1 MTELQLRARVAQ
13 RGLDVEFSVAAGEV
27 LAVIGPNGAGKS
39 TTIAVIAGLLRADD
53 AVVRVGNRTL
63 TDTGRGVCVPVHDR
77 RIGVLMQDPLLF
89 PHLTAIVNVMFAAR
103 RHADRSGARLRA
115 RRWLAEVGADDLADR
130 TPGALSG
137 GQAQLVAL
145 ARALAAEPEVLLLD
159 EPLAG
164 LDVAGATAARS
175 VLRRVLTADS
185 RTALL
190 ITHDLIDVLTLA
202 DRVLVLEEGKVV
214 EVGRVSEVLTAPRS
228 DFGARIA
235 GVNLVR
241 GRMTGPG
248 TLRDAAGVNWHG
260 VNWHGVNWHGVNW
273 HGVNWHGVNW
283 HGTPAENSGS
293 PQEGVAVFAPAG
305 VAVYRDQPHGSPR
318 NSVRVRIAGLEIN
331 GGVVRV
337 RAAAQSDGAVG
348 LSADVTPESVAEMR
362 LQVGDEVW
370 FTVKTQAVGI
380 HSAARSDVGLR

>member
-1 MTELQLRARVAQ
+1 MTELHLRARVAQ

-27 LAVIGPNGAGKS
+27 LAVLGPNGAGKS
-39 TTIAVIAGLLRADD
+39 TTIAVIAGLLRADE
-53 AVVRVGNRTL
+53 AVVRLGDRTL

-89 PHLTAIVNVMFAAR
+89 PHLTAIANVMFAAR
-103 RHADRSGARLRA
+103 RRTDRSGARLRA

-130 TPGALSG
+130 APGALSG

-202 DRVLVLEEGKVV
+202 DRVLVLQEGKVV
-214 EVGRVSEVLTAPRS
+214 EVGWVTEVLTSPRS

-241 GRMTGPG
+241 GRLVGPG

-260 VNWHGVNWHGVNW
+260 
-273 HGVNWHGVNW
+273 
-283 HGTPAENSGS
+283 TPADGSGS
-293 PQEGVAVFAPAG
+293 LQECVAVFAPAG

-318 NSVRVRIAGLEIN
+318 NSVRVRITGLETN

-337 RAAAQSDGAVG
+337 RAAAQADGIVG
-348 LSADVTPESVAEMR
+348 LSADITPESVAEMR

>member
-1 MTELQLRARVAQ
+1 VTELHLRARVAQ

-27 LAVIGPNGAGKS
+27 LAVLGPNGAGKS
-39 TTIAVIAGLLRADD
+39 TTVAVIAGLLRADD
-53 AVVRVGNRTL
+53 AVVRVGNRIL
-63 TDTGRGVCVPVHDR
+63 TDTDRGVCVPVHDR

-89 PHLTAIVNVMFAAR
+89 PHLTAIGNVTFAAR
-103 RHADRSGARLRA
+103 RHADRSEARPRA

-130 TPGALSG
+130 APDELSG

-164 LDVAGATAARS
+164 LDVAGAATARS
-175 VLRRVLTADS
+175 VLRRVLAAES

-202 DRVLVLEEGKVV
+202 DRVLVLEAGKVV
-214 EVGRVSEVLTAPRS
+214 ESGRVADVLVAPRS

-241 GRMTGPG
+241 GRMVGPG
-248 TLRDAAGVNWHG
+248 TLCDAAGNNWHG
-260 VNWHGVNWHGVNW
+260 VNWHGVNWHGVNSN
-273 HGVNWHGVNW
+273 GI
-283 HGTPAENSGS
+283 PEEDSGS
-293 PQEGVAVFAPAG
+293 PAGEPLTMRQECVAVFAPAG
-305 VAVYRDQPHGSPR
+305 VAVYREQPHGSPR
-318 NSVRVRIAGLEIN
+318 NSVRVRIAALETT

-337 RAAAQSDGAVG
+337 RAAAQAAG

-362 LQVGDEVW
+362 LQVGEQVW

-380 HSAARSDVGLR
+380 HPAARPDAGSR

>member
-89 PHLTAIVNVMFAAR
+89 PHLTAIANVMFAAR

-260 VNWHGVNWHGVNW
+260 VNWQ
-273 HGVNWHGVNW
+273 GVNW

>member
-1 MTELQLRARVAQ
+1 MTELHLRARVAQ
-13 RGLDVEFSVAAGEV
+13 RGLNVEFSVAAGEV
-27 LAVIGPNGAGKS
+27 LAVLGPNGAGKS

-53 AVVRVGNRTL
+53 AVVRLGNRTL

-89 PHLTAIVNVMFAAR
+89 PHLTAIANVMFAAR

-130 TPGALSG
+130 APGALSG

-175 VLRRVLTADS
+175 VLRRVLTAES

-202 DRVLVLEEGKVV
+202 DRVLVLQEGKVV
-214 EVGRVSEVLTAPRS
+214 EVGRVTEVLTSPRS

-241 GRMTGPG
+241 GRLVGPG
-248 TLRDAAGVNWHG
+248 MLRDAAGVNWHG
-260 VNWHGVNWHGVNW
+260 VNWHGVNWQD
-273 HGVNWHGVNW
+273 
-283 HGTPAENSGS
+283 TPADGLGS
-293 PQEGVAVFAPAG
+293 LQECVAVFAPAG
-305 VAVYRDQPHGSPR
+305 VAVYREQPHGSPR
-318 NSVRVRIAGLEIN
+318 NSVRVRIAGLETN

-337 RAAAQSDGAVG
+337 RAAAQSDGAIG
-348 LSADVTPESVAEMR
+348 LSADITPESVAEMR

>member
-1 MTELQLRARVAQ
+1 MTELHLRARVAQ

-27 LAVIGPNGAGKS
+27 LAVLGPNGAGKS
-39 TTIAVIAGLLRADD
+39 TTVAVIAGLLRADD

-63 TDTGRGVCVPVHDR
+63 TDTDRGVCVPVHDR

-89 PHLTAIVNVMFAAR
+89 PHLTAIGNVTFAAR
-103 RHADRSGARLRA
+103 RHADRSEARPRA

-130 TPGALSG
+130 APDELSG

-164 LDVAGATAARS
+164 LDVAGAATARS
-175 VLRRVLTADS
+175 VLRRVLAAES

-202 DRVLVLEEGKVV
+202 DRVLVLEAGKVV
-214 EVGRVSEVLTAPRS
+214 ESGRVADVLVAPRS

-241 GRMTGPG
+241 GRMVGPG
-248 TLRDAAGVNWHG
+248 TLCDAAGMNWHG
-260 VNWHGVNWHGVNW
+260 VIA
-273 HGVNWHGVNW
+273 
-283 HGTPAENSGS
+283 AEDSGS
-293 PQEGVAVFAPAG
+293 PAREPITMRQECVAVFAPAG
-305 VAVYRDQPHGSPR
+305 VAVYREQQHGSPR
-318 NSVRVRIAGLEIN
+318 NSVRVRIAALETT

-337 RAAAQSDGAVG
+337 RAAAQADGAAG

-362 LQVGDEVW
+362 LQVGEQVW

-380 HSAARSDVGLR
+380 HPAARPDAGSR

>member
-1 MTELQLRARVAQ
+1 MTELHLRARVAQ

-27 LAVIGPNGAGKS
+27 LAVLGPNGAGKS
-39 TTIAVIAGLLRADD
+39 TTVAVLAGLLRADD
-53 AVVRVGNRTL
+53 AVVRVGNRIL
-63 TDTGRGVCVPVHDR
+63 TDTDRGVCVPVHDR

-89 PHLTAIVNVMFAAR
+89 PHLTAIGNVTFAAR
-103 RHADRSGARLRA
+103 RHADRSEARPRA

-130 TPGALSG
+130 APDELSG

-164 LDVAGATAARS
+164 LDVAGAATARS
-175 VLRRVLTADS
+175 VLRRVLAAES

-202 DRVLVLEEGKVV
+202 DRVLVLEAGKVV
-214 EVGRVSEVLTAPRS
+214 ESGRVADVLVAPRS

-241 GRMTGPG
+241 GRMVGPG
-248 TLRDAAGVNWHG
+248 TLCDAAGMNWHG
-260 VNWHGVNWHGVNW
+260 VIA
-273 HGVNWHGVNW
+273 
-283 HGTPAENSGS
+283 AEDSGS
-293 PQEGVAVFAPAG
+293 PAREPITMRQECVAVFAPAG
-305 VAVYRDQPHGSPR
+305 VAVYREQPHGSPR
-318 NSVRVRIAGLEIN
+318 NSVRVRIAALETT

-337 RAAAQSDGAVG
+337 RAAAQADGAAG

-362 LQVGDEVW
+362 LQVGEQVW

-380 HSAARSDVGLR
+380 HPAARPDAGSR

>member
-1 MTELQLRARVAQ
+1 VPVTELHLRARVAQ
-13 RGLDVEFSVAAGEV
+13 RGLNVEFSVAAGEV
-27 LAVIGPNGAGKS
+27 LAVLGPNGAGKS

-53 AVVRVGNRTL
+53 AVVRLGNRTL

-89 PHLTAIVNVMFAAR
+89 PHLTAIANVMFAAR

-130 TPGALSG
+130 APGALSG

-202 DRVLVLEEGKVV
+202 DRVLVLQAGKVV
-214 EVGRVSEVLTAPRS
+214 EVGRVTEVLTSPRS

-248 TLRDAAGVNWHG
+248 TLCDAGGVI
-260 VNWHGVNWHGVNW
+260 
-273 HGVNWHGVNW
+273 W
-283 HGTPAENSGS
+283 HGTPAEDSGS
-293 PQEGVAVFAPAG
+293 LQECVAVFAPAS

-318 NSVRVRIAGLEIN
+318 NSVRVWIAGLETN

-337 RAAAQSDGAVG
+337 RAAAQSDGAAG

-380 HSAARSDVGLR
+380 HSAARSEVGLR

>member
-1 MTELQLRARVAQ
+1 
-13 RGLDVEFSVAAGEV
+13 V
-27 LAVIGPNGAGKS
+27 LAVLGPNGAGKS
-39 TTIAVIAGLLRADD
+39 TTVAVIAGLLRADD
-53 AVVRVGNRTL
+53 AVVRVGNRIL
-63 TDTGRGVCVPVHDR
+63 TDTDRWVCVPVHDR

-89 PHLTAIVNVMFAAR
+89 PHLTAIGNVTFAAR
-103 RHADRSGARLRA
+103 RHADRSEARPRA

-130 TPGALSG
+130 APDELSG

-164 LDVAGATAARS
+164 LDVAGAATARS
-175 VLRRVLTADS
+175 VLRRVLAAES

-202 DRVLVLEEGKVV
+202 DRVLVLEAGKVV
-214 EVGRVSEVLTAPRS
+214 ESGRVADVLVAPRS

-241 GRMTGPG
+241 GRMVGPG
-248 TLRDAAGVNWHG
+248 TLCDAAGNNWHG

-273 HGVNWHGVNW
+273 NGI
-283 HGTPAENSGS
+283 PEEDSGS
-293 PQEGVAVFAPAG
+293 PAGEPLTMRQECVAVFAPAG
-305 VAVYRDQPHGSPR
+305 VAVYREQPHGSPR
-318 NSVRVRIAGLEIN
+318 NSVRVRIAALETT

-337 RAAAQSDGAVG
+337 RAAAQADGAAG

-362 LQVGDEVW
+362 LQVGEQVW

-380 HSAARSDVGLR
+380 HPAARPDAGSR

>member
-1 MTELQLRARVAQ
+1 MTELHLRARVAQ

-27 LAVIGPNGAGKS
+27 LAVLGPNGAGKS
-39 TTIAVIAGLLRADD
+39 TTVAVLAGLLRADD
-53 AVVRVGNRTL
+53 AVVRVGNRIL
-63 TDTGRGVCVPVHDR
+63 TDTDRGVCVPVHDR

-89 PHLTAIVNVMFAAR
+89 PHLTAIGNVTFAAR
-103 RHADRSGARLRA
+103 RHADRSEARPRA

-130 TPGALSG
+130 APDELSG

-164 LDVAGATAARS
+164 LDVAGAATARS
-175 VLRRVLTADS
+175 VLRRVLAAES

-202 DRVLVLEEGKVV
+202 DRVLVLEAGKVV
-214 EVGRVSEVLTAPRS
+214 ESGRVADVLVAPRS

-241 GRMTGPG
+241 GRMVGPG
-248 TLRDAAGVNWHG
+248 TLCDAAGMNWHG
-260 VNWHGVNWHGVNW
+260 VIA
-273 HGVNWHGVNW
+273 
-283 HGTPAENSGS
+283 AEDSGS
-293 PQEGVAVFAPAG
+293 PAREPITMRQECVAVFAPAG
-305 VAVYRDQPHGSPR
+305 VAVYREQQHGSPR
-318 NSVRVRIAGLEIN
+318 NSVRVRIAALETT

-337 RAAAQSDGAVG
+337 RAAAQADGAAG

-362 LQVGDEVW
+362 LQVGEQVW

-380 HSAARSDVGLR
+380 HPAARPDAGSR

>member
-1 MTELQLRARVAQ
+1 VTELHLRARVAQ

-27 LAVIGPNGAGKS
+27 LAVLGPNGAGKS
-39 TTIAVIAGLLRADD
+39 TTVAVIAGLLRADD
-53 AVVRVGNRTL
+53 AVVRVGNRIL
-63 TDTGRGVCVPVHDR
+63 TDTDRGVCVPVHDR

-89 PHLTAIVNVMFAAR
+89 PHLTAIGNVTFAAR
-103 RHADRSGARLRA
+103 RHADRSEARPRA

-130 TPGALSG
+130 APDELSG

-164 LDVAGATAARS
+164 LDVVGAATARS
-175 VLRRVLTADS
+175 VLRRVLTAES

-202 DRVLVLEEGKVV
+202 DRVLVLEAGRVV
-214 EVGRVSEVLTAPRS
+214 ESGRVADVLAAPRS

-241 GRMTGPG
+241 GRMVGPG
-248 TLRDAAGVNWHG
+248 TLCDAAGMNWHG
-260 VNWHGVNWHGVNW
+260 VNWHGI
-273 HGVNWHGVNW
+273 
-283 HGTPAENSGS
+283 PAEYSGS
-293 PQEGVAVFAPAG
+293 PAGEPLTMRQECVAVFAPAG
-305 VAVYRDQPHGSPR
+305 VAVYREQPHGSPR
-318 NSVRVRIAGLEIN
+318 NSVRVRIAALETT

-337 RAAAQSDGAVG
+337 RAAAQAAG

-362 LQVGDEVW
+362 LQVGEQVW

-380 HSAARSDVGLR
+380 HPAARPDAGSR

>member
-1 MTELQLRARVAQ
+1 MTELHLRARVAQ

-27 LAVIGPNGAGKS
+27 LAVLGPNGAGKS
-39 TTIAVIAGLLRADD
+39 TTVAVIAGLLRADD
-53 AVVRVGNRTL
+53 AVVRVGNRIL
-63 TDTGRGVCVPVHDR
+63 TDTDRGVCVPVHDR

-89 PHLTAIVNVMFAAR
+89 PHLTAIGNVTFAAR
-103 RHADRSGARLRA
+103 RHADRSEARPRA

-130 TPGALSG
+130 APDELSG

-164 LDVAGATAARS
+164 LDVAGAATARS
-175 VLRRVLTADS
+175 VLRRVLAAES

-202 DRVLVLEEGKVV
+202 DRVLVLEAGKVV
-214 EVGRVSEVLTAPRS
+214 ESGRVADVLVAPRS

-241 GRMTGPG
+241 GRMVGPG
-248 TLRDAAGVNWHG
+248 TLCDAAGMNWHG
-260 VNWHGVNWHGVNW
+260 VNWHGVIAAEDSRS
-273 HGVNWHGVNW
+273 
-283 HGTPAENSGS
+283 PARE
-293 PQEGVAVFAPAG
+293 PITMRQECVAVFAPAG
-305 VAVYRDQPHGSPR
+305 VAVYREQQHGSPR
-318 NSVRVRIAGLEIN
+318 NSVRVRIAALETT

-337 RAAAQSDGAVG
+337 RAAAQADGAAG

-362 LQVGDEVW
+362 LQVGEQVW

-380 HSAARSDVGLR
+380 HPAARPDAGSR

>member
-1 MTELQLRARVAQ
+1 MTELHLRARVAQ

-27 LAVIGPNGAGKS
+27 LAVLGPNGAGKS
-39 TTIAVIAGLLRADD
+39 TTVAVIAGLLRADD
-53 AVVRVGNRTL
+53 AVVRVGNRIL
-63 TDTGRGVCVPVHDR
+63 TDTDRGVCVPVHDR

-89 PHLTAIVNVMFAAR
+89 PHLTAIGNVTFAAR
-103 RHADRSGARLRA
+103 RHADRSEARPRA

-130 TPGALSG
+130 APDELSG

-164 LDVAGATAARS
+164 LDVAGAATARS
-175 VLRRVLTADS
+175 VLRRVLAAES

-202 DRVLVLEEGKVV
+202 DRVLVLEAGRVV
-214 EVGRVSEVLTAPRS
+214 ESGRVADVLVAPRS

-241 GRMTGPG
+241 GRMVGPG
-248 TLRDAAGVNWHG
+248 TLCDAAGMNWHG
-260 VNWHGVNWHGVNW
+260 VNWHGVNWHGVIA
-273 HGVNWHGVNW
+273 
-283 HGTPAENSGS
+283 AEDSGS
-293 PQEGVAVFAPAG
+293 PAREPITMRQECVAVFAPAG
-305 VAVYRDQPHGSPR
+305 VAVYREQPHGSPR
-318 NSVRVRIAGLEIN
+318 NSVRVRIAALETT

-337 RAAAQSDGAVG
+337 RAAAQADGAAG

-362 LQVGDEVW
+362 LQVGEQVW

-380 HSAARSDVGLR
+380 HPAARPDAGSR

>member
-1 MTELQLRARVAQ
+1 MTELHLRARVAQ

-27 LAVIGPNGAGKS
+27 LAVLGPNGAGKS
-39 TTIAVIAGLLRADD
+39 TTVAVLAGLLRADD
-53 AVVRVGNRTL
+53 AVVRVGNRIL
-63 TDTGRGVCVPVHDR
+63 TDTDRGVCVPVHDR

-89 PHLTAIVNVMFAAR
+89 PHLTAIGNVTFAAR
-103 RHADRSGARLRA
+103 RHADRSEARPRA

-130 TPGALSG
+130 APDELSG

-164 LDVAGATAARS
+164 LDVAGAATARS
-175 VLRRVLTADS
+175 VLRRVLAAES

-202 DRVLVLEEGKVV
+202 DRVLVLEAGTVV
-214 EVGRVSEVLTAPRS
+214 ESGRVADVLVAPRS

-241 GRMTGPG
+241 GRMVGPG
-248 TLRDAAGVNWHG
+248 TLCDAAGMNWHG
-260 VNWHGVNWHGVNW
+260 VIA
-273 HGVNWHGVNW
+273 
-283 HGTPAENSGS
+283 AEDSGS
-293 PQEGVAVFAPAG
+293 PAREPITMRQECVAVFAPAG
-305 VAVYRDQPHGSPR
+305 VAVYREQPHGSPR
-318 NSVRVRIAGLEIN
+318 NSVRVRIAALETT

-337 RAAAQSDGAVG
+337 RAAAQADGAAG

-362 LQVGDEVW
+362 LQVGEQVW

-380 HSAARSDVGLR
+380 HPAARPDAGSR

>member
-1 MTELQLRARVAQ
+1 VTELHLRARVAQ

-27 LAVIGPNGAGKS
+27 LAVLGPNGAGKS
-39 TTIAVIAGLLRADD
+39 TTVAVIAGLLRADD
-53 AVVRVGNRTL
+53 AVVRVGNRIL
-63 TDTGRGVCVPVHDR
+63 TDTDRGVCVPVHDR

-89 PHLTAIVNVMFAAR
+89 PHLTAIGNVTFAAR
-103 RHADRSGARLRA
+103 RHADRSEARPRA

-130 TPGALSG
+130 APDELSG

-164 LDVAGATAARS
+164 LDVAGAATARS
-175 VLRRVLTADS
+175 VLRRVLAAES

-202 DRVLVLEEGKVV
+202 DRVLVLEAGKVV
-214 EVGRVSEVLTAPRS
+214 ESGRVADVLVAPRS

-241 GRMTGPG
+241 GRMVGPG
-248 TLRDAAGVNWHG
+248 TLCDAAGMNWHG
-260 VNWHGVNWHGVNW
+260 VNWHGI
-273 HGVNWHGVNW
+273 
-283 HGTPAENSGS
+283 PAEYSGS
-293 PQEGVAVFAPAG
+293 PAGEPLTMRQECVAVFAPAG
-305 VAVYRDQPHGSPR
+305 VAVYREQPHGSPR
-318 NSVRVRIAGLEIN
+318 NSVRVRIAALETT

-337 RAAAQSDGAVG
+337 RAAAQAAG

-362 LQVGDEVW
+362 LQVGEQVW

-380 HSAARSDVGLR
+380 HPAARPDAGSR

>member
-1 MTELQLRARVAQ
+1 MTELHLRARVAQ

-27 LAVIGPNGAGKS
+27 LAVLGPNGAGKS
-39 TTIAVIAGLLRADD
+39 TTVAVIAGLLRADD
-53 AVVRVGNRTL
+53 AVVRVGNRIL
-63 TDTGRGVCVPVHDR
+63 TDTDRGVCVPVHDR

-89 PHLTAIVNVMFAAR
+89 PHLTAIGNVTFAAR
-103 RHADRSGARLRA
+103 RHADRSEARPRA

-130 TPGALSG
+130 APDELSG

-164 LDVAGATAARS
+164 LDVVGAATARS
-175 VLRRVLTADS
+175 VLRRVLAAES

-202 DRVLVLEEGKVV
+202 DRVLVLEAGKVV
-214 EVGRVSEVLTAPRS
+214 ESGRVADVLVAPRS

-241 GRMTGPG
+241 GRMVGPG
-248 TLRDAAGVNWHG
+248 TLCDAAGNNWHG
-260 VNWHGVNWHGVNW
+260 VNWHGVNWNGI
-273 HGVNWHGVNW
+273 
-283 HGTPAENSGS
+283 PEEDSGS
-293 PQEGVAVFAPAG
+293 PAGEPLTMRQECVAVFAPAG
-305 VAVYRDQPHGSPR
+305 VAVYREQPHGSPR
-318 NSVRVRIAGLEIN
+318 NSVRVRIAALETT

-337 RAAAQSDGAVG
+337 RAAAQAAG

-362 LQVGDEVW
+362 LQVGEQVW

-380 HSAARSDVGLR
+380 HPAARPDAGSR

>member
-1 MTELQLRARVAQ
+1 MTELHLRARVAQ
-13 RGLDVEFSVAAGEV
+13 RGLNVEFSVAAGEV
-27 LAVIGPNGAGKS
+27 LAVLGPNGAGKS

-53 AVVRVGNRTL
+53 AVVRLGNRTL

-89 PHLTAIVNVMFAAR
+89 PHLTAIANVMFAAR

-130 TPGALSG
+130 APGALSG

-241 GRMTGPG
+241 GRLVGPG
-248 TLRDAAGVNWHG
+248 MLRDAAGVNWHG
-260 VNWHGVNWHGVNW
+260 VNWPGVNWQD
-273 HGVNWHGVNW
+273 
-283 HGTPAENSGS
+283 TPADGSGS
-293 PQEGVAVFAPAG
+293 LQECVAVFAPAG
-305 VAVYRDQPHGSPR
+305 VAVYREQPHGSPR
-318 NSVRVRIAGLEIN
+318 NSVRVRIAGLETN

-337 RAAAQSDGAVG
+337 RAAAQSDGAIG
-348 LSADVTPESVAEMR
+348 LSADITPESVAEMR

>member
-1 MTELQLRARVAQ
+1 MTELHLRARVAQ

-27 LAVIGPNGAGKS
+27 LAVLGPNGAGKS
-39 TTIAVIAGLLRADD
+39 TTIAVIAGLLRADE
-53 AVVRVGNRTL
+53 AVVRLGDRTL

-89 PHLTAIVNVMFAAR
+89 PHLTAIANVMFAAR
-103 RHADRSGARLRA
+103 RRTDRSGARLRA
-115 RRWLAEVGADDLADR
+115 RRWLAEVGAEDLADR
-130 TPGALSG
+130 APGALSG

-202 DRVLVLEEGKVV
+202 DRVLVLQEGKVV
-214 EVGRVSEVLTAPRS
+214 EVGWVTEVLTSPRS

-241 GRMTGPG
+241 GRLVGPG

-273 HGVNWHGVNW
+273 HG
-283 HGTPAENSGS
+283 TPAEASGS
-293 PQEGVAVFAPAG
+293 PQECVAVFAPAG

-318 NSVRVRIAGLEIN
+318 NSVRVRIAGLETS